1 MSELRVIDDL
11 ADQLRFVDSARLPL
25 TEARGRVLARDVT
38 ADRDS
43 PAADVSAMD
52 GYALR
57 STDLPAEVP
66 ASSESSVADSV
77 VADLVVAGESTPGT
91 PPPEA
96 PPVGSAIRIFT
107 GAVVPPECDAVLR
120 REDVEEFSDRIRIA
134 RSRDRG
140 PAIDHIRYCGENAT
154 AGSTILRRGMILHAP
169 QIAAAAN
176 FGAAMV
182 DVARPVRVHTIVT
195 GDELL
200 GVDQPVEPWQLRDSN
215 GPTIAALLSM
225 HRWIDAAP
233 ARHVVDDL
241 DALTEQISER
251 LQHADAILLTGG
263 VSMGDYDFVPAA
275 ASAAGCRQIFHKLP
289 VRPGKPIYGAVG
301 PEGQLVIGL
310 PGNPVSAAVGTVR
323 FALPLLRRMA
333 RCQPWMPL
341 RPTVKLEGA
350 GSKTLPLHWFRLVRL
365 NAEGA
370 AELVTSR
377 GSGDLVSLAA
387 SSGFIEQPPSTTG
400 PGPWPYWS
408 WSELA

>member
-1 MSELRVIDDL
+1 MSELRVIDEL
-11 ADQLRFVDSARLPL
+11 AEQLRHVEAERLPL
-25 TEARGRVLARDVT
+25 AEARGRVLSRDVT

-57 STDLPAEVP
+57 SADLPPEIP
-66 ASSESSVADSV
+66 AGGDSSLVELSVT
-77 VADLVVAGESTPGT
+77 GESTPGT

-96 PPVGSAIRIFT
+96 PPIGSAVRIFT
-107 GAVVPPECDAVLR
+107 GAVVPPACDAVLR
-120 REDVEEFSDRIRIA
+120 REDAHEFTDRIRIV
-134 RSRDRG
+134 RSRDRS
-140 PAIDHIRYCGENAT
+140 PATDHIRYRGENAT
-154 AGSTILRRGMILHAP
+154 AGSNVLRRGTILHAP

-176 FGAAMV
+176 FGAATI
-182 DVARPVRVHTIVT
+182 DVARPLRVQTIVT

-200 GVDQPVEPWQLRDSN
+200 EVDQPVEPWQLRDSN

-225 HRWIDAAP
+225 HRWIAP
-233 ARHVVDDL
+233 ALARHVVDDL
-241 DALTEQISER
+241 GALTEQISR
-251 LQHADAILLTGG
+251 GLQHADAILLTGG

-275 ASAAGCRQIFHKLP
+275 ASAAGCHQVFHKLP

-310 PGNPVSAAVGTVR
+310 PGNPVSAAIGTVR

-333 RCQPWMPL
+333 GCEPWMPL
-341 RPTVKLEGA
+341 RPTVKLDGA
-350 GSKTLPLHWFRLVRL
+350 GPKTLPLHWFRLVRL
-365 NAEGA
+365 TATGA

-377 GSGDLVSLAA
+377 GSGDLVSLAV
-387 SSGFIEQPPSTTG
+387 SSGFVEQPPSTSG

-408 WSELA
+408 WSERG